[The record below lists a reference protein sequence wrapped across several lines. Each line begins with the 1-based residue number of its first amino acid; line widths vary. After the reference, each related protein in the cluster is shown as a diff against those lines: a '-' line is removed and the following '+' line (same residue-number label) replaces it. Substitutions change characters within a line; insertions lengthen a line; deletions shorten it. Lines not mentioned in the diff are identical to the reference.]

1 MDILRSPRHEM
12 VLAALGYRSVF
23 IELKEGYIEVMRQV
37 SEGGRVAS
45 GVSAELIHALA
56 ARTSALQVLWA
67 ALTEGLT

>member
-45 GVSAELIHALA
+45 GVSAELIRALT
-56 ARTSALQVLWA
+56 ARTSALHVLWA
-67 ALTEGLT
+67 VLTEGLT